1 MAVNKNFVV
10 KNGLEVSTD
19 LIFADASTEKVG
31 IGSTIPATQLDVL
44 GGIGASEL
52 NVTGVGTIV
61 TLNGTTGIVTTVVG
75 HNVQAGNLNITGI
88 TTIPRLGTLSELV
101 VSGVSTFNDD
111 IDANA
116 DVAISGITTIGG
128 NLGVTGVSTFNTFVS
143 IGGSIFVSGISTF
156 SGTIDANGNLDVDG
170 YTELDDLNVSGVS
183 TFAGTIDAN
192 GDLDVDG
199 QTDLDVLNVA
209 ETATFSGTIDANG
222 NLDVDGYTELDDL
235 NVSGVSTFAGAIDVN
250 GISTFSN
257 DITLKGSQAGVTSV
271 FWDASA
277 DTLTFQDL
285 SYANFGAGSDL
296 SIFHNGSHSYIK
308 DAGTGELIIE
318 SAAGGVRFNSA
329 SNATGLLFNPNTS
342 IDLFYND
349 TKRFE
354 TASDDA
360 GGGVIVTGKIV
371 GTAATIGTG
380 VTINNTGIDLGIGGV
395 GIVTANN
402 ITGTSATIANVLFT
416 KDASGIGATVGAA
429 VGIVTYIGDGSQ
441 LIGLGIG
448 IGGTGT
454 NGLGEDGLVGYGFTQ
469 VNFIGS
475 GVSEVSYN
483 TSVGIATIWIAG
495 GGGGTASAATE
506 ITVTDESSDTT
517 CFPIFAVSAT
527 GDIEPKT
534 GSNITFNSSS
544 GALTATSFVGD
555 VTGDVTGN
563 CTGSSGS
570 CTGNAA
576 TSSSCTGNAATATLA
591 TEATNVTATANNST
605 DETVYPTFVDGTTGT
620 QGIET
625 DSGLTYNPST
635 GVLTSTTFTGAL
647 TGNVTGNCTG
657 SSGSCTGNAATSSS
671 CTGNAASADT
681 VDTTATSTDAT
692 YYLTFVDSNNST
704 ATAETV
710 NTDANLQY
718 NPSTDT
724 LTTTSFSGTLSG
736 NVSGNCTGSSGS
748 CTGNA
753 ATADKVDT
761 TATSTDATYY
771 LTFVDANNSTATAET
786 VNTCLLYTSPSPRD
800 RTRSRMP
807 SSA

>member
-31 IGSTIPATQLDVL
+31 IGSTIPATQLDVI

-101 VSGVSTFNDD
+101 ISGVSTFNGD

-183 TFAGTIDAN
+183 TF
-192 GDLDVDG
+192 V
-199 QTDLDVLNVA
+199 
-209 ETATFSGTIDANG
+209 
-222 NLDVDGYTELDDL
+222 
-235 NVSGVSTFAGAIDVN
+235 GAIDVN
-250 GISTFSN
+250 GISTFTN
-257 DITLKGSQAGVTSV
+257 DITLTGSQAGVTSI
-271 FWDASA
+271 FYDASA
-277 DTLTFQDL
+277 NTVQFQDL
-285 SYANFGAGSDL
+285 SYLKFGAGSDL
-296 SIFHNGSHSYIK
+296 SIYHDGSNSYVQ
-308 DAGTGELIIE
+308 DTGTGDLVLQGTNNIWIQHGNEENALK
-318 SAAGGVRFNSA
+318 AVQNAGVEIRYDNV
-329 SNATGLLFNPNTS
+329 
-342 IDLFYND
+342 
-349 TKRFE
+349 KRIE
-354 TASDDA
+354 TASDDQ

-395 GIVTANN
+395 GIVTVNN
-402 ITGTSATIANVLFT
+402 ITGTSSTITSATITSLVAASAKVSDLTDNRVVVAGTAGELEDNAALTFDGTIFTANNAILT

-495 GGGGTASAATE
+495 GGGGTSGAATE
-506 ITVTDESSDTT
+506 ITVADESADTT

-563 CTGSSGS
+563 
-570 CTGNAA
+570 
-576 TSSSCTGNAATATLA
+576 
-591 TEATNVTATANNST
+591 
-605 DETVYPTFVDGTTGT
+605 
-620 QGIET
+620 
-625 DSGLTYNPST
+625 
-635 GVLTSTTFTGAL
+635 
-647 TGNVTGNCTG
+647 VTGNCTG
-657 SSGSCTGNAATSSS
+657 SSGSCTGNAASS
-671 CTGNAASADT
+671 DT

-692 YYLTFVDSNNST
+692 YYPVFVDSDST
-704 ATAETV
+704 TSGETIRV
-710 NTDANLQY
+710 DGGLTY
-718 NPSTDT
+718 NPST
-724 LTTTSFSGTLSG
+724 
-736 NVSGNCTGSSGS
+736 NVL
-748 CTGNA
+748 
-753 ATADKVDT
+753 
-761 TATSTDATYY
+761 TATSFTGNVTVSYTH
-771 LTFVDANNSTATAET
+771 LTLPTIYSV
-786 VNTCLLYTSPSPRD
+786 
-800 RTRSRMP
+800 
-807 SSA
+807 